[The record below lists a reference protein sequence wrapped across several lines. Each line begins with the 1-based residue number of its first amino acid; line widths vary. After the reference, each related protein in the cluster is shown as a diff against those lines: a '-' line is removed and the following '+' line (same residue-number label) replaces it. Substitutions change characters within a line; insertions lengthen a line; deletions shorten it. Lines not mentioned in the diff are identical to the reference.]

1 MARTRGK
8 VAAGKKQRASIRDK
22 ARQAAESKERS
33 SGGLD
38 TLKDLPDKI
47 EFFKPKM
54 GKGTKGEN
62 FFSIIPYEVSIDNHP
77 YQVAGE
83 LWHECT
89 YWRHTVGEGQDRK
102 SFICLAS
109 TAQSPEKKCP
119 ICEYRAAL
127 IKSGNDPDLA
137 DQLKPKQ
144 RQLFNVL
151 DHDDEDKGIQIFE
164 MSPHMFGFMLD
175 DEEVV
180 QSERNFDGKFYADVQ
195 DGLSII
201 ARFDQGTFAGNKFP
215 EIARID
221 FEERE
226 DLPDEL
232 IDEAV
237 DFDACL
243 RILTYDE
250 LYKKFHGFI
259 GAEEEEEDEQPKT
272 RRPSRNQKEE
282 EDEPEEKPKRGRRT
296 SRDKEEEEQEPEPE
310 EKPKRGRRK
319 PEPEPEPDEE
329 EEEQGP
335 EDDNDCPHGLIFGMD
350 CDTDE
355 LCDTCDVWED
365 CKDRQEEMEAEKKTS
380 RKKK

>member
-1 MARTRGK
+1 MARRGK
-8 VAAGKKQRASIRDK
+8 VAGKQRASIRDK

-54 GKGTKGEN
+54 GKGVKGEN

-77 YQVAGE
+77 FQTPGE

-109 TAQSPEKKCP
+109 TTQSTEKRCP

-144 RQLFNVL
+144 RQIFNIL

-201 ARFDQGTFAGNKFP
+201 ARFDQGSFAGNKFP

-221 FEERE
+221 FEERD

-259 GAEEEEEDEQPKT
+259 GEEDDEQEEEKPS
-272 RRPSRNQKEE
+272 RPSRSSRTKEE
-282 EDEPEEKPKRGRRT
+282 GEPEEKPKGRERTRRT
-296 SRDKEEEEQEPEPE
+296 KAEDKEKEPEPE
-310 EKPKRGRRK
+310 EKPKRLRRK
-319 PEPEPEPDEE
+319 PEPDPEPEED
-329 EEEQGP
+329 EQGP
-335 EDDNDCPHGLIFGMD
+335 DDDNGCPHGLMFGTD

-355 LCDTCDVWED
+355 LCDDCDVWEA
-365 CKDRQEEMEAEKKTS
+365 CKDEQEALEAEGKKG
-380 RKKK
+380 KKK

>member
-1 MARTRGK
+1 
-8 VAAGKKQRASIRDK
+8 
-22 ARQAAESKERS
+22 
-33 SGGLD
+33 
-38 TLKDLPDKI
+38 
-47 EFFKPKM
+47 M
-54 GKGTKGEN
+54 GKGVKGEN
-62 FFSIIPYEVSIDNHP
+62 FFSIIPYEVSIENHP
-77 YQVAGE
+77 FQVPGE

-102 SFICLAS
+102 SFVCLAS
-109 TAQSPEKKCP
+109 TAQSTEKRCP

-151 DHDDEDKGIQIFE
+151 DHDDEDKGVQMFE

-201 ARFDQGTFAGNKFP
+201 ARFDQGSFAGSKFP

-221 FEERE
+221 FEERD

-259 GAEEEEEDEQPKT
+259 GTEGEEEEENEPP
-272 RRPSRNQKEE
+272 RRGRSSRNTKEE
-282 EDEPEEKPKRGRRT
+282 EDEPEEKPKRGRRAARNT
-296 SRDKEEEEQEPEPE
+296 KEEDDEPEPE
-310 EKPKRGRRK
+310 EKPRRGRRK
-319 PEPEPEPDEE
+319 PEPEPEPEPEE
-329 EEEQGP
+329 DDQGEEQGP
-335 EDDNDCPHGLIFGMD
+335 EDDCPEGLKFGID

-355 LCDTCDVWED
+355 VCDTCDAWED
-365 CKDRQEEMEAEKKTS
+365 CKDRQEELEAEKKKGGRS
-380 RKKK
+380 RGKKK